1 MVDSFYNI
9 IETCTDDCHICFVF
23 TVLCQH
29 VAAVEELAEDVV
41 SAIMI
46 LDIAKKSDAVPAA
59 EEMPAAVE
67 VGKQSDV
74 ITWYTFLTNC
84 NIKGGEAEGRHFRCA
99 ESEKRYAGR
108 EFEGDE

>member
-46 LDIAKKSDAVPAA
+46 LDIAKTTLHQFFAAEAVPGDESAA
-59 EEMPAAVE
+59 KEAVPGDKSTGDGVE
-67 VGKQSDV
+67 VGKQS
-74 ITWYTFLTNC
+74 L
-84 NIKGGEAEGRHFRCA
+84 
-99 ESEKRYAGR
+99 
-108 EFEGDE
+108 